1 MGDVILILLSL
12 FAVLVLSGFLYVNH
26 IYSYWKR
33 KSIAYLKPTFPF
45 GSSWDN
51 ILQKTSIAE
60 QTAKQHNSTNEPVL
74 GFYAA
79 LRPALLIR
87 DPEIIR
93 SILIK
98 DFPSFYHR
106 GLYSDEKIDPLT
118 GSLLLLNGER
128 WRNLRSKLSP
138 AFTSGKLKG
147 MFSTLIDCGDS
158 LQKHVAHLADTQ
170 QLIEVRDVSA
180 RYSTNVIASVAF
192 GIDVDCIREPDSE
205 FRENGKKF
213 FEMTLSN
220 ALRQAGSFLCPSLM
234 SFFHIRMTDKK
245 VEDFMKSVVKENLEY
260 REKNNIVR
268 KDFFQLLMQLRNS
281 GTISQSD
288 DDWKTQTDQ
297 SSKQKHLTLNEM
309 TAQSFIF
316 FTAGFETT
324 STTISFC
331 LYELSRASEIQRKV
345 HDEIDSVLSK
355 YDGKLT
361 YDAMNE
367 MKYLEC
373 CIDGNFS
380 YFHSVFVEECY
391 MSLLKMPIPIYRD
404 FEKKTTIGNAA
415 ETMHSRLQTG

>member
-1 MGDVILILLSL
+1 MGDVVLILLSL
-12 FAVLVLSGFLYVNH
+12 LAVLVLSAFLYVNH

-33 KSIAYLKPTFPF
+33 KNIAYLKPTFPC
-45 GSSWDN
+45 GNSWDN
-51 ILQKTSIAE
+51 ILQKISIAE
-60 QTAKQHNSTNEPVL
+60 QTAEHHNSTNEPVL

-79 LRPALLIR
+79 LRPALLVR

-93 SILIK
+93 NILIK

-128 WRNLRSKLSP
+128 WRHLRSKLSP

-180 RYSTNVIASVAF
+180 RYSINVIASVAF
-192 GIDVDCIREPDSE
+192 GIDVDCIQEPDSE
-205 FRENGKKF
+205 FHKYGTKF

-220 ALRQAGSFLCPSLM
+220 ALRQAASFLCPSLM
-234 SFFHIRMTDKK
+234 SFFHIRSTDKS
-245 VEDFMKSVVKENLEY
+245 VEDFMKSVVKETLEH

-297 SSKQKHLTLNEM
+297 SSKPKEFLTLNEM
-309 TAQSFIF
+309 TAQAFIF
-316 FTAGFETT
+316 FTAGFETS

-331 LYELSRASEIQRKV
+331 LYELSKAPKIQKKV

-373 CIDGNFS
+373 CIDGKFS
-380 YFHSVFVEECY
+380 EFFSFFVKRCFY
-391 MSLLKMPIPIYRD
+391 NI
-404 FEKKTTIGNAA
+404 
-415 ETMHSRLQTG
+415 